1 MNEFPS
7 PCVVSKMGIEA
18 DHSDICQGS
27 PAYDHKSE
35 GFSRGNR
42 KTVAVTTTRARGTG
56 FNDIR
61 ILI

>member
-1 MNEFPS
+1 MNFP
-7 PCVVSKMGIEA
+7 PPVWLAKWVSKQITLTFARAAQRITTKAKASSAEVG
-18 DHSDICQGS
+18 
-27 PAYDHKSE
+27 
-35 GFSRGNR
+35 